1 MASMITT
8 VRTGP
13 DTFEVT
19 IRENNTETRH
29 GVVLTD
35 TLHKELAVKNVT
47 KEECVRGAIRFLLT
61 REGKEDIFRRFD
73 VATIETFF
81 PDFRQKLP
89 GHLEASR
96 P

>member
-1 MASMITT
+1 MTISTM
-8 VRTGP
+8 RTGH
-13 DTFEVT
+13 DTFDVT

-35 TLHKELAVKNVT
+35 SLHKELAQANVT
-47 KEECVRGAIRFLLT
+47 KEECVRGAVRFLLS
-61 REGKEDIFRRFD
+61 RDKKEDIFRRFD

-81 PDFRQKLP
+81 PDFRQKIGAL
-89 GHLEASR
+89 LEPAR